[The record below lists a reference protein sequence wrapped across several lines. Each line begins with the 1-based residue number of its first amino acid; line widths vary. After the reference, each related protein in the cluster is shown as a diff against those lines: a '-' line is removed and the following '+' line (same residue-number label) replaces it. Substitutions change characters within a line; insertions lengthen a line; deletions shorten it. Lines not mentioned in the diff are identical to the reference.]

1 MKIKSD
7 DQDENVEEAGPDV
20 VGEREKLSISDIKR
34 ENDDAEKSNKLGN
47 NDGHE
52 GEFDFIVLCLRDLEN
67 EVSPS
72 LFRKAVSSVEK
83 YIYFNIDF
91 NGLIEFEPPII

>member
-1 MKIKSD
+1 MKIKGD

-52 GEFDFIVLCLRDLEN
+52 REFDFIVLGLRDFEY
-67 EVSPS
+67 EISPS